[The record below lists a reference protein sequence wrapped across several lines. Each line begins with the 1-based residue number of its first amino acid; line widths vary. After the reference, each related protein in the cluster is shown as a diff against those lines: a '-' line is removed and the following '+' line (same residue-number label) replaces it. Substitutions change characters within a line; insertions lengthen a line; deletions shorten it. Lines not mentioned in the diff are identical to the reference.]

1 MSLKNLRSKFHEKNN
16 ERKNQWDK
24 AYFFKYSYEKLS
36 KKKKILDLGCG
47 IGYFLQISNNNTF
60 GIDRNIRNLKEAKKY
75 SNKVIQGDI
84 LELPFSDAAFD
95 GINCSHVIEHF
106 DPYNAY
112 KLLSEMNRV
121 LKTRGFLIISTPVLW
136 DGFFR
141 DFTHIKPYYPESIM
155 HYYREQE
162 IQTTKDYLSCFYEIK
177 EIKWR
182 YKKVPLKPIFLPR
195 GSIFNTLL
203 LLFIECLN
211 KIGFG
216 KYERIGYT
224 MLLEKLK

>member
-1 MSLKNLRSKFHEKNN
+1 MNNFKNLKSKFKEKNK

-24 AYFFKYSYEKLS
+24 AYFFKYSFEKLS

-47 IGYFLQISNNNTF
+47 DGYFLQISNNTF
-60 GIDRNIRNLKEAKKY
+60 GIDKNFRNLKKAKKY

-84 LELPFSDAAFD
+84 LELPFSEASFD

-112 KLLSEMNRV
+112 RLLSEMNRV
-121 LKTRGFLIISTPVLW
+121 LKIRGILIISTPVLW

-155 HYYREQE
+155 HYYGKHE
-162 IQTTKDYLSCFYEIK
+162 IQTTKDDLSCFYEIK

-195 GSIFNTLL
+195 GSIFNTFLW
-203 LLFIECLN
+203 LFVECLN

-216 KYERIGYT
+216 KYERNGYT
-224 MLLEKLK
+224 MWLEKLK